1 MRRFHLGP
9 TSQLQKET
17 RSPPPCARSICHLLR
32 RSKTDMPALAQPAK
46 RSTRAKSTG
55 FSLSCD
61 EAKPFHFP
69 IKPDAVNDQRD
80 RDHKRGDCTGQIN
93 RRAFHEIDPDAPCSD
108 PEREQCRENNENNME
123 SFKRHLTND
132 RIVVPREK
140 NKPEK
145 SEHKET
151 RKNEDAVDEP
161 FFCGQVHENCR
172 DQSRL

>member
-46 RSTRAKSTG
+46 RGTTTTSTK
-55 FSLSCD
+55 FLPSCD
-61 EAKPFHFP
+61 ESQPFHFP

-80 RDHKRGDCTGQIN
+80 RDHKRADCARQIN

-108 PEREQCRENNENNME
+108 PERKQ
-123 SFKRHLTND
+123 H
-132 RIVVPREK
+132 
-140 NKPEK
+140 
-145 SEHKET
+145 
-151 RKNEDAVDEP
+151 
-161 FFCGQVHENCR
+161 
-172 DQSRL
+172 